1 MVDFE
6 TASAIAVTSGSSG
19 VLELEVVEI
28 GLNVRDIDL
37 AASFADLGA

>member
-1 MVDFE
+1 MVDLE
-6 TASAIAVTSGSSG
+6 TASTVAVAGGSSG